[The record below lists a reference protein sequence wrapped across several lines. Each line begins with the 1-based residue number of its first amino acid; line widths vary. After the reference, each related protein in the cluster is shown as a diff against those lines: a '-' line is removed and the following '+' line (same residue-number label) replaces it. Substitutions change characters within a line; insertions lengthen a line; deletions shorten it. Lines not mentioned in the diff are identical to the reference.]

1 MSDECAHRKQRQ
13 ARSHGPRKVAL
24 SAAQLAAK
32 EDASFSYLDIFRTF
46 VFLALV
52 SSLVSYFI
60 TGEALIQSHSWKRS
74 GIWLRSWLEG
84 PRLFTDDELKAYDGT
99 DEHKPILLAINGT
112 VYDVTLGRR
121 FYGPGGSYHFF
132 AGKDASRAFV
142 SNCFDVDLTPDLR
155 GLEEMYLP
163 LDDPEIDALYGHD
176 ELTIMKQRERKEA
189 FQMVEQNLR
198 QWTDFFAH
206 SKKYVKVGEVQ
217 RDEGWQENEE
227 PHLLCSKLLAK
238 RKPRK
243 RPKSK

>member
-1 MSDECAHRKQRQ
+1 MSDDCTPSKKRPS
-13 ARSHGPRKVAL
+13 RSHGSQKAPLNV
-24 SAAQLAAK
+24 AQLAAK
-32 EDASFSYLDIFRTF
+32 EDSSLSSLDIFRTF
-46 VFLALV
+46 VFIALV

-60 TGEALIQSHSWKRS
+60 TGEGIIQSHTWKRS
-74 GIWLRSWLEG
+74 GIWLKSWLEG
-84 PRLFTDDELKAYDGT
+84 PILFTDDELTAYDGT
-99 DEHKPILLAINGT
+99 DEQKPILLAINGT

-163 LDDPEIDALYGHD
+163 LNDPEIDALYSRD
-176 ELTIMKQRERKEA
+176 ELTTMKHRERKEA

-198 QWTDFFAH
+198 QWIDFFAH

-217 RDEGWQENEE
+217 REEGWQQKGE
-227 PHLLCSKLLAK
+227 PHPLCSRLLAK

-243 RPKSK
+243 RPESN